1 MCGRNF
7 FLSKGI
13 PAFESLYRRRRTTAD
28 SSSSADMPTHRR
40 SPKLPIPSSRNS
52 NGRKAT
58 CSIASRTSWADIILI
73 LAVAYFITLLMHL
86 MIAELSLN
94 NGGKQFIKCFETEL
108 FKGKL
113 KKFFTA
119 FAFAMLGLSV
129 LLNVSGFIAGS
140 AAVFN
145 TWFGLNTRVS
155 MLIYYVIAASVV
167 FIGMKAVGICEK
179 VAVSAMSVVIFVL
192 FVATLRSPLSSLPST
207 LVASQNLLALYGA
220 VSFSLSAV
228 MSVPQAVKGLNGD
241 VRKIRMSIIAG
252 TGVNVFLLLLVTFMT
267 LVGAGSAITQN
278 GALVDLSAHLGGWV
292 SVVGYL
298 FTLLALSTSLWA
310 NTLNLRDIVHEQTK
324 IGLRSSWIIASV
336 PSLALA
342 LLGIQSFVG
351 FTRLAGII
359 QVLTGVGIIMAYN
372 RSRKEKNLD
381 SPVCGFFGKVPFQIL
396 VVAGSLLAT
405 AGSIIKVL

>member
-1 MCGRNF
+1 MENNGIESESRLTF
-7 FLSKGI
+7 FEATSIIVGHGVGSGI
-13 PAFESLYRRRRTTAD
+13 LAVPY
-28 SSSSADMPTHRR
+28 
-40 SPKLPIPSSRNS
+40 
-52 NGRKAT
+52 
-58 CSIASRTSWADIILI
+58 IASRTSWADIILI
-73 LAVAYFITLLMHL
+73 VAVAYFINLLMHL

-145 TWFGLNTRVS
+145 TWFGLNTRIS

>member
-1 MCGRNF
+1 MENNGIESESRLTF
-7 FLSKGI
+7 FEATSIIVGHGVGSGI
-13 PAFESLYRRRRTTAD
+13 LAVPY
-28 SSSSADMPTHRR
+28 
-40 SPKLPIPSSRNS
+40 
-52 NGRKAT
+52 
-58 CSIASRTSWADIILI
+58 IASRTSWADIILI
-73 LAVAYFITLLMHL
+73 VAVAYFINLLMHL

-113 KKFFTA
+113 KKYFTA

>member
-1 MCGRNF
+1 MENNVIESESRLTF
-7 FLSKGI
+7 FEATSIIVGHGVGSGI
-13 PAFESLYRRRRTTAD
+13 LAVPY
-28 SSSSADMPTHRR
+28 
-40 SPKLPIPSSRNS
+40 
-52 NGRKAT
+52 
-58 CSIASRTSWADIILI
+58 IASRTSWADIILI
-73 LAVAYFITLLMHL
+73 VAVAYFINLLMHL

-113 KKFFTA
+113 KKIFTA

>member
-1 MCGRNF
+1 MENNVIESESRLTF
-7 FLSKGI
+7 FEATSIIIGHGVGSGI
-13 PAFESLYRRRRTTAD
+13 LAVPY
-28 SSSSADMPTHRR
+28 
-40 SPKLPIPSSRNS
+40 
-52 NGRKAT
+52 
-58 CSIASRTSWADIILI
+58 IASRTSWADIILI
-73 LAVAYFITLLMHL
+73 VAVAYFINLLMHL

>member
-1 MCGRNF
+1 MENNVIESESRLTF
-7 FLSKGI
+7 FEATSIIIGHGVGSGI
-13 PAFESLYRRRRTTAD
+13 LAVPY
-28 SSSSADMPTHRR
+28 
-40 SPKLPIPSSRNS
+40 
-52 NGRKAT
+52 
-58 CSIASRTSWADIILI
+58 IASRTSWADIILI
-73 LAVAYFITLLMHL
+73 VAVAYFINLLMHL

-179 VAVSAMSVVIFVL
+179 VVVSAMSVVIFVL

-381 SPVCGFFGKVPFQIL
+381 APVCGFFGKVPFQIL

>member
-1 MCGRNF
+1 MENNGIESESRLTF
-7 FLSKGI
+7 FEATSIIVGHGVGSGI
-13 PAFESLYRRRRTTAD
+13 LAVPY
-28 SSSSADMPTHRR
+28 
-40 SPKLPIPSSRNS
+40 
-52 NGRKAT
+52 
-58 CSIASRTSWADIILI
+58 IASRTSWADIILI
-73 LAVAYFITLLMHL
+73 VAVAYFINLLMHL

-113 KKFFTA
+113 KKIFTA

-192 FVATLRSPLSSLPST
+192 FVATLRSPLSNLPSK

-324 IGLRSSWIIASV
+324 IGLKSSWIIASV

>member
-1 MCGRNF
+1 M
-7 FLSKGI
+7 
-13 PAFESLYRRRRTTAD
+13 
-28 SSSSADMPTHRR
+28 
-40 SPKLPIPSSRNS
+40 
-52 NGRKAT
+52 
-58 CSIASRTSWADIILI
+58 
-73 LAVAYFITLLMHL
+73 
-86 MIAELSLN
+86 SLN

-381 SPVCGFFGKVPFQIL
+381 SLVCGFFGKVPFQIL

>member
-1 MCGRNF
+1 MENNVIESESRLTF
-7 FLSKGI
+7 FEATSIIIGHGVGSGI
-13 PAFESLYRRRRTTAD
+13 LAVPY
-28 SSSSADMPTHRR
+28 
-40 SPKLPIPSSRNS
+40 
-52 NGRKAT
+52 
-58 CSIASRTSWADIILI
+58 IASRTSWADIILI
-73 LAVAYFITLLMHL
+73 VAVAYFINLLMHL

-119 FAFAMLGLSV
+119 FAFVMLGLSV

-145 TWFGLNTRVS
+145 TWFGLNTRIS

>member
-1 MCGRNF
+1 MENNVIESESRLTF
-7 FLSKGI
+7 FEATSIIIGHGVGSGI
-13 PAFESLYRRRRTTAD
+13 LAVPY
-28 SSSSADMPTHRR
+28 
-40 SPKLPIPSSRNS
+40 
-52 NGRKAT
+52 
-58 CSIASRTSWADIILI
+58 IASRTSWADIILI
-73 LAVAYFITLLMHL
+73 VAVAYFINLLMHL

-145 TWFGLNTRVS
+145 TWFGLNTRIS

>member
-1 MCGRNF
+1 MENNGIESESRLTF
-7 FLSKGI
+7 FEATSIIIGHGVGSGI
-13 PAFESLYRRRRTTAD
+13 LAVPY
-28 SSSSADMPTHRR
+28 
-40 SPKLPIPSSRNS
+40 
-52 NGRKAT
+52 
-58 CSIASRTSWADIILI
+58 IASRTSWADIILI
-73 LAVAYFITLLMHL
+73 VAVAYFINLLMHL

-342 LLGIQSFVG
+342 ILGIQSFVG

>member
-1 MCGRNF
+1 MENNGIESESRLTF
-7 FLSKGI
+7 FEATSIIVGHGVGSGI
-13 PAFESLYRRRRTTAD
+13 LAVPY
-28 SSSSADMPTHRR
+28 
-40 SPKLPIPSSRNS
+40 
-52 NGRKAT
+52 
-58 CSIASRTSWADIILI
+58 IASRTSWIDIILI
-73 LAVAYFITLLMHL
+73 IVVAYAINLLMHL

-108 FKGKL
+108 FKGKM
-113 KKFFTA
+113 KKIFTA

-145 TWFGLNTRVS
+145 TWFGLNTRLS

-179 VAVSAMSVVIFVL
+179 IAVSAMSVVIIVL

-381 SPVCGFFGKVPFQIL
+381 SPVCGVFGKVPFQIL

>member
-1 MCGRNF
+1 MENNGIESESRLTF
-7 FLSKGI
+7 FEATSIIIGHGVGSGI
-13 PAFESLYRRRRTTAD
+13 LAVPY
-28 SSSSADMPTHRR
+28 
-40 SPKLPIPSSRNS
+40 
-52 NGRKAT
+52 
-58 CSIASRTSWADIILI
+58 IASRTSWADIILI
-73 LAVAYFITLLMHL
+73 VAVAYFINLLMHL

>member
-1 MCGRNF
+1 MENNVIESESRLTF
-7 FLSKGI
+7 FEATSIIIGHGVGSGI
-13 PAFESLYRRRRTTAD
+13 LAVPY
-28 SSSSADMPTHRR
+28 
-40 SPKLPIPSSRNS
+40 
-52 NGRKAT
+52 
-58 CSIASRTSWADIILI
+58 IASRTSWADIILI
-73 LAVAYFITLLMHL
+73 IAVAYAINLLMHL